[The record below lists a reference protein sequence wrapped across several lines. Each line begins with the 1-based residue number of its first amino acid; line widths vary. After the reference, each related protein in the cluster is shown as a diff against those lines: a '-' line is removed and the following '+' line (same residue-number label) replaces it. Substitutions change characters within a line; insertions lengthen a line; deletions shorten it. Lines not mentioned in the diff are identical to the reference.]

1 MSAIVITTEHL
12 SKHYRLGQIGGAS
25 FRDEVSRQIARLA
38 GKPDPTVDVGVDDH
52 GIQDGKIIWA
62 LRDVNLDVKEG
73 EVLGIIG
80 RNGAG
85 KSTLLKILSRI
96 TAPTEGVAKIKGRIG
111 SLLEVGTGFHP
122 ELTGHENIFL
132 NGTILGMS
140 RSEVGRKVDEII
152 DFSGV
157 EAFIETPVK
166 RYSSGMVMRLAFAV
180 AAHLEPEILIVDE
193 VLAVGD
199 VAFKQK
205 CLEKLGSVAEGGRT
219 VLFVS
224 HDLGA
229 IRSLCTKA
237 VLMDKGAVGFAGDV
251 SQAIDHYMREASSGS
266 TDRVNESEFSGS
278 LKSQVRI
285 DTISIYQ
292 EGRPVAMID
301 PMLPFEVHVDGEIT
315 RDSHP
320 IAIVLGVA
328 HEGSVLFANHDLEK
342 KTNIPMGKFKSIFA
356 YPDHTLK
363 PGVFD
368 IGVGAADILGGW
380 SWNGHARRTEVMEHW
395 DDIIR
400 KNEDGFVIIRCES
413 RRSTEN

>member
-1 MSAIVITTEHL
+1 MSGIVIRTEHL

-25 FRDEVSRQIARLA
+25 FRDEVSRQIARLM
-38 GKPDPTVDVGVDDH
+38 GKPDPTLGVGLEDH
-52 GIQDGKIIWA
+52 DNREGKTIWA
-62 LRDVNLDVKEG
+62 LRDVNLDVNEG

-96 TAPTEGVAKIKGRIG
+96 TAPTQGSAKLKGRVG

-122 ELTGHENIFL
+122 ELTGRENIFL
-132 NGTILGMS
+132 NGTILGMR
-140 RSEVGRKVDEII
+140 RSEVCARVDEIV

-157 EAFIETPVK
+157 EAFIDTPVK
-166 RYSSGMVMRLAFAV
+166 RYSSGMVVRLAFAV
-180 AAHLEPEILIVDE
+180 AAHLDPEILIVDE

-199 VAFKQK
+199 MAFKEK
-205 CLEKLGSVAEGGRT
+205 CLGKLGSVAEGGRT

-229 IRSLCTKA
+229 IRSLCTQA
-237 VLMDKGAVGFAGDV
+237 VLMERGAVSFAGDV
-251 SQAIDHYMREASSGS
+251 SPAIDQYMRQVSPESTEQVSESG
-266 TDRVNESEFSGS
+266 FSGS
-278 LKSQVRI
+278 LKAQVRI
-285 DTISIYQ
+285 DTISIHQ
-292 EGRPVAMID
+292 DGKPVAMID
-301 PMLPFEVHVDGEIT
+301 PMLPFEVHVDGEVT

-320 IAIVLGVA
+320 IAIVLGIS

-342 KTNIPMGKFKSIFA
+342 KANIPMGKFKSVFV

-380 SWNGHARRTEVMEHW
+380 SWNGQARRTEVMEHW

-413 RRSTEN
+413 RRSTAN